1 MWSGFPFTNS
11 WMWPPTV
18 FKVAKLLQ
26 IDLSYLIA
34 TNNRYDMK
42 QTSSCFLCFSQ
53 ALSFHFL
60 GAERS
65 IRASGLWEIS
75 WEEKKGHSVE
85 WEVKGQFVSWCR
97 LETDPRLGPRNWE
110 ELSSWVSESRD
121 CTVTKAILLLSV
133 SACLHVSSKPC
144 TIFLTWNLTVTNP

>member
-1 MWSGFPFTNS
+1 M
-11 WMWPPTV
+11 
-18 FKVAKLLQ
+18 
-26 IDLSYLIA
+26 SYLIA

-110 ELSSWVSESRD
+110 ELSSWVSPE
-121 CTVTKAILLLSV
+121 TVQSPKPV
-133 SACLHVSSKPC
+133 FACLIQTLHNIFNLKLDRSESLNVHHVNSQIWVSLRYYYS
-144 TIFLTWNLTVTNP
+144 FN